1 MQAKVF
7 STREHPECPTLERC
21 YIRELSN
28 SPDDTG
34 VSIARARVKPGV
46 TTALHKLRDTDERY
60 LIIDGT
66 GVVDVGRLRIEVSP
80 DDVVWIPRGTTQRI
94 TNTGTTDLIFLCI
107 CSPRFDP
114 TCYES
119 VEDVS

>member
-7 STREHPECPTLERC
+7 STREHPEEKTPERC
-21 YIRELSN
+21 YIRVLSN

-34 VSIARARVKPGV
+34 VSIARARVEPGV

-107 CSPRFDP
+107 CSPRFDQ